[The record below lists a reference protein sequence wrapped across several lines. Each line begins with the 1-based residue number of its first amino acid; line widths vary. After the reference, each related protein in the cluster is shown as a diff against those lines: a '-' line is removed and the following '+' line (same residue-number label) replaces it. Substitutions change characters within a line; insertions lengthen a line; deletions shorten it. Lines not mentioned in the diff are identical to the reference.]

1 MFEYKLKIMKKII
14 LLLALSGFL
23 SLTLA
28 AQNTIEVTVKNI
40 KEVKGSIRVGLF
52 NSESTFLKEAVDGKI
67 VKVSGSE
74 ITVSFENLKPGEY
87 AVSVIHD
94 ENDNGDLDTNVVGIP
109 KEGFAF
115 GNNAVGMFGPP
126 DFAKAKV
133 KVDGQVIKQV
143 INLNYM

>member
-1 MFEYKLKIMKKII
+1 MKKII
-14 LLLALSGFL
+14 LLLSMSVMLVVSA
-23 SLTLA
+23 A
-28 AQNTIEVTVKNI
+28 AQNTIEITVKNI
-40 KEVKGSIRVGLF
+40 KAIKGSIRVGLF
-52 NSESTFLKEAVDGKI
+52 NSESTFLKDAIDGKI
-67 VKVSGSE
+67 VKVSASE
-74 ITVSFENLKPGEY
+74 VTVVFENLKPGEY

-94 ENDNGDLDTNVVGIP
+94 ENDNGELDSNVVGIP

-133 KVDGQVIKQV
+133 TVDGQVIKQV

>member
-1 MFEYKLKIMKKII
+1 MKKIM
-14 LLLALSGFL
+14 LVL
-23 SLTLA
+23 SLSA
-28 AQNTIEVTVKNI
+28 MCSIAAVAQNTIEVTVKNI

-52 NSESTFLKEAVDGKI
+52 NSEASFLKTPVEGKI
-67 VKVSGSE
+67 VKVAGE
-74 ITVSFENLKPGEY
+74 EVKVVFENLKPGEY

-94 ENDNGDLDTNVVGIP
+94 ENDNGELDSNLVGIP

-126 DFAKAKV
+126 DFQKAKV
-133 KVDGQVIKQV
+133 KVDGQPIKQV